1 MKAALPFLVILWS
14 ALVCPTGHATTTDDP
29 TSRQEAKPPIR
40 QLGHSATV
48 DKHIH
53 DSRPLPKP
61 ATPRRAMHGRK
72 GSLAQRT
79 MNSSGEVSGYRSNPT
94 NAGPGASRD
103 TAKARSARSS
113 TVSRP
118 AASLPNVRHHSAN
131 PPTIGGPKST
141 TAASTAALSGRA
153 VSRRP

>member
-1 MKAALPFLVILWS
+1 MKATLPFLVILWS

-61 ATPRRAMHGRK
+61 ASPRRAMHSRK
-72 GSLAQRT
+72 GSVAHGT
-79 MNSSGEVSGYRSNPT
+79 MNSSGQVSAHRSMPT
-94 NAGPGASRD
+94 NTGTGASRD
-103 TAKARSARSS
+103 TVKARSATSS
-113 TVSRP
+113 TVSQP
-118 AASLPNVRHHSAN
+118 VVSLPNVHHHSAN

-141 TAASTAALSGRA
+141 SAASTAALSGRA
-153 VSRRP
+153 VTRRP